1 MRSAKI
7 PGRPVRPAAPLV
19 PVPPQT
25 GRRHR
30 RRDHSSLSVE
40 LISTLTAAE
49 NLRTAWRDLYERSGS
64 CNPYASPD
72 WLIPWARHFVREH
85 ELAVLAVSRDET
97 LIGIAPWYLHRASP
111 LFRKVH
117 LLGSGRHDTLTELP
131 QILTAPG
138 EVRSVLRAVLAHW
151 SRVPGLWD
159 WLELPMLEEQGWFEP
174 EWLADGA
181 LGDRGFIQHKMT
193 RPSVVLAL
201 PSSVSTLHENMKRN
215 LLESTHRSQNRLDRA
230 GRSWTV
236 TTHAEE
242 DDIREALTV
251 LAQLHAARA
260 NLVGRQQH
268 GDQLAMPER
277 KSFLGDAL
285 GAMASRGQAEILT
298 LDVEGIPVA
307 AQLVLGAPNAS
318 YLGPSGVNP
327 AWWKFS
333 PVTLLQLRAA
343 ESAVARGHKEFNLS
357 TGPCVAKLRWSER
370 VVQNP
375 EFIVCGPRVRS
386 QLTFTV
392 YRAMS
397 AIAGVRRDAA
407 IHRIKTSAGNGNS
420 NEPVAASTHEGLP
433 CRSLPRRP

>member
-1 MRSAKI
+1 MRRAKT
-7 PGRPVRPAAPLV
+7 PATPMRPAAALV
-19 PVPPQT
+19 PVPPQA

-40 LISTLTAAE
+40 LISTLTAVE
-49 NLRTAWRDLYERSGS
+49 NIQAAWRDLYDRSGS

-97 LIGIAPWYLHRASP
+97 LIGVAPWYVHRVGP
-111 LFRKVH
+111 LLRKVH
-117 LLGSGRHDTLTELP
+117 LLGSGRHDALTELP
-131 QILTAPG
+131 QVLTAPG
-138 EVRSVLRAVLAHW
+138 QVRSVLRAVLAHW
-151 SRVPGLWD
+151 SQVPGLWD

-181 LGDRGFIQHKMT
+181 FGDHGFVQHKVT
-193 RPSVVLAL
+193 RPSVVLTL
-201 PSSVSTLHENMKRN
+201 PPSVSTLHESMKRN
-215 LLESTHRSQNRLDRA
+215 LLESTHRSRNRLDRA
-230 GRSWTV
+230 GCSWAV
-236 TTHAEE
+236 TTHAGE
-242 DDIREALTV
+242 DDIREALAA

-260 NLVGRQQH
+260 NLVGRRQH

-277 KSFLGDAL
+277 RSFLADAL
-285 GAMASRGQAEILT
+285 GGMASRGQAEILT

-307 AQLVLGAPNAS
+307 AQLVLRAPNATC
-318 YLGPSGVNP
+318 LGLSGVNP
-327 AWWKFS
+327 AWWKVS

-343 ESAVARGHKEFNLS
+343 ESAVALGHKEFNLS

-375 EFIVCGPRVRS
+375 EFIVCGPRARS
-386 QLTFTV
+386 QLAFTA

-407 IHRIKTSAGNGNS
+407 IHRIKTSARNDDS
-420 NEPVAASTHEGLP
+420 NEQVAAPSDNGRSR
-433 CRSLPRRP
+433 RSLSRRS